1 MNLVFQASLWDTGA
15 AQGGGGWGG
24 GGGFPGAG
32 GGGGGAYQGGMQGS
46 WQSQGPG
53 GGQRRTKV
61 KQRGR
66 ENVQGMAAPSRQTA
80 SEAARYSLV
89 RLKVA
94 GLRTHE
100 RSQKRE
106 AAQLRAEQIAAPG
119 GAPGETAT
127 GRKSKKRKSDVDA
140 DGKGSK
146 ESAKRKKSSAAA
158 APAAALGGL
167 LGEEEEDAAA
177 GIHQI
182 KHALSR
188 ASDPEGNRFE
198 VNSWVEVFVCL
209 RPPTHF
215 SHMSPPTFPISHL

>member
-1 MNLVFQASLWDTGA
+1 MLLSHVRACQNKQCQTCHKLRERIKASRQSASGASQMQRQQQGGAGGAGMGGKPGGPGQKLSAHMGDGMGGRGAPGGGGMGMGGACGPSMGMEGSWNPLCGGYQASLWDTGA

-24 GGGFPGAG
+24 GGGFPGA

-106 AAQLRAEQIAAPG
+106 AAQLRAEQ
-119 GAPGETAT
+119 
-127 GRKSKKRKSDVDA
+127 
-140 DGKGSK
+140 
-146 ESAKRKKSSAAA
+146 
-158 APAAALGGL
+158 
-167 LGEEEEDAAA
+167 
-177 GIHQI
+177 
-182 KHALSR
+182 
-188 ASDPEGNRFE
+188 
-198 VNSWVEVFVCL
+198 
-209 RPPTHF
+209 
-215 SHMSPPTFPISHL
+215 